1 MDEASKLTNEKY
13 GSNIKKHTEE
23 HLKELVSKYLDEKI
37 KLPVLSTITRDP
49 IASLRWSNSFVLL
62 RLSERL
68 IVDHDV
74 KVEKNKDRQH
84 TEEAHKDVEKKSLY
98 LGYLGKELESSLVL
112 LGSTDYIGSLI
123 LMRSILEFLIGLATD
138 MTGSMKKRIWAIDFL
153 SESERKTI
161 HKLWNELNA
170 WTHPYGR
177 WRKELCPKF
186 YGCGNNFHP
195 PLFEECLNHLDTIVD
210 LMLTITVEQ
219 FKLDTALYMS
229 QYKHIQKQLA
239 LFEISNLKML
249 ESRLMGAT
257 MGIGLKESKRGAK
270 PLSK

>member
-1 MDEASKLTNEKY
+1 MDEASKITNKKD
-13 GSNIKKHTEE
+13 GGDFKKHKEK

-37 KLPVLSTITRDP
+37 KLPVLSTITHDP
-49 IASLRWSNSFVLL
+49 IAFLRWSNSFVLL

-68 IVDHDV
+68 IVGHDFE
-74 KVEKNKDRQH
+74 VEKNKDHQH
-84 TEEAHKDVEKKSLY
+84 AEEAHEDVEKKRLY

-123 LMRSILEFLIGLATD
+123 LMRSVLELLIGIATD
-138 MTGSMKKRIWAIDFL
+138 ITGSIKRRIWAIDFL
-153 SESERKTI
+153 SESEKKTI

-170 WTHPYGR
+170 WAHPYGR
-177 WRKELCPKF
+177 WRKELCPKL

-219 FKLDTALYMS
+219 FKLDVATYIFR
-229 QYKHIQKQLA
+229 YKDIENHTT

-249 ESRLMGAT
+249 ESRLMGRQW
-257 MGIGLKESKRGAK
+257 G
-270 PLSK
+270 

>member
-1 MDEASKLTNEKY
+1 M
-13 GSNIKKHTEE
+13 KKRKEE

-37 KLPVLSTITRDP
+37 KLPILSTITRDP

-74 KVEKNKDRQH
+74 EVEKNKDHVH
-84 TEEAHKDVEKKSLY
+84 TEEAHENVKKSLY

-123 LMRSILEFLIGLATD
+123 LMRSILELLIGIATD

-153 SESERKTI
+153 SESEKKTI

-170 WTHPYGR
+170 WAHPYGR
-177 WRKELCPKF
+177 WRKELCPKL

-219 FKLDTALYMS
+219 FKLDTATYMS
-229 QYKHIQKQLA
+229 RYKDITKQLA
-239 LFEISNLKML
+239 LFETSNLKML
-249 ESRLMGAT
+249 ETRLTG
-257 MGIGLKESKRGAK
+257 GQGG
-270 PLSK
+270 